1 MLSLTSRRLAD
12 DGVALDGGFSTG
24 IGAAGRC
31 GRLRPAPPACKIRQ
45 AIMGTNMSQV
55 STVAESRAFRA
66 LKELIQGA
74 RPLIYIYSPEEART
88 HQLLVEAGR
97 RLFHAEVPVWTWSST
112 GGLLRP
118 DGSPAADAPHG
129 ARALLDFI
137 AGHERAA
144 IFQLKD
150 FHEFIGESPEIRRRL
165 RDMYELCMDTGKYL
179 VITSPLRVLPE
190 ELSRQIA
197 FMELHA
203 PDLDELVDFLQRET
217 AELSGHGT
225 HVDAGDAPIFA
236 MARALQGLTLDEARH
251 ALRRA
256 IALGGRLDA
265 ASMPQLL
272 EEKKLIVNK
281 SGLIQ
286 YIADGTQ
293 IQHVGGLEYM
303 KKWLMDRRR
312 LFLERDS
319 LSAEIVPKGV
329 LVMGVSGCGKSL
341 SVKAIA
347 SCFGLPLYRIDMIE
361 VFSGR
366 HGNPDAAFVEACRT
380 VEAVTPAVV
389 WFDEIEM
396 GLTGGTGQTSSEL
409 GRIFAFFL
417 TWMQEKARGLFVA
430 ATANRIDL
438 LPAEMIRKGRFDE
451 VFFIDIPTE
460 DERIDIFRIHLEK
473 RGIDSGSL
481 QLSRLRKITQGWTGA
496 EIEQCVVSAL
506 TAVRL
511 ENKSIS
517 FEELHKAAQNVIPLS
532 KTMREQVDHIRSWA
546 YDRAVR
552 ASPRERTT

>member
-1 MLSLTSRRLAD
+1 MATNLIHST
-12 DGVALDGGFSTG
+12 STG
-24 IGAAGRC
+24 
-31 GRLRPAPPACKIRQ
+31 
-45 AIMGTNMSQV
+45 
-55 STVAESRAFRA
+55 ESRAFRA

-74 RPLIYIYSPEEART
+74 RPLIYICSPEEVRI
-88 HQLLVEAGR
+88 HQLLIDAGQQ
-97 RLFHAEVPVWTWSST
+97 LFSKEIPVWTWSST
-112 GGLLRP
+112 SGLHKP
-118 DGSPAADAPHG
+118 DGRPAADTILG
-129 ARALLDFI
+129 ARAVLDFI
-137 AGHERAA
+137 EAHSRPA

-150 FHEFIGESPEIRRRL
+150 FHEFIAESPDIRRRL
-165 RDMYELCMDTGKYL
+165 RDLYERCLDTGKFL
-179 VITSPLRVLPE
+179 VITSPLRVIPE
-190 ELSRQIA
+190 ELSRQLA

-203 PDLDELVDFLQRET
+203 PDLEELLAFLHRET
-217 AELSGHGT
+217 AAL
-225 HVDAGDAPIFA
+225 AGQGITIDTSDPSLFA

-256 IALGGRLDA
+256 IAIGRRLDA
-265 ASMPQLL
+265 GCMPLLL

-293 IQHVGGLEYM
+293 IEHVGGLEYL
-303 KKWLMDRRR
+303 KKWLKDRRR

-319 LSAEIVPKGV
+319 LSAEIVPKGL

-361 VFSGR
+361 VFSGK
-366 HGNPDAAFVEACRT
+366 HGNPDAAFIGACRT

-396 GLTGGTGQTSSEL
+396 GLTGGTGESSSDL

-460 DERIDIFRIHLEK
+460 EERVDIFRIHLQK
-473 RGIDSGSL
+473 RGIDPANM
-481 QLSRLRKITQGWTGA
+481 QLNRLRRISQGWTGA

-511 ENKSIS
+511 ENKTIA
-517 FEELHKAAQNVIPLS
+517 FEDLHKAAQNVIPLS
-532 KTMREQVDHIRSWA
+532 KTMREQVDRIRSWA

-552 ASPRERTT
+552 ASPREQKSL